1 MIHDIIEGA
10 ANWQG
15 AEMLRRTD
23 WIHDLTAG
31 ELAELDA
38 ALAAVHRRGLGIE
51 DITSAAQFP
60 LERLAEQID
69 RARWMLEEGPG
80 LFHFRGIDTTRYSKD
95 DLRLMYWGIGRHL
108 GTAVSQSMRGDL
120 LGDVRDLGIDI
131 NSPQGR
137 GYTSNAQL
145 SYHTDSAD
153 VVGLMVLRTAKSG
166 GLSMIGSSVAIHN
179 EIARTRPDL
188 LEVLYQP
195 FPWSWQGQEPP
206 GSKPW
211 YLQPICSA
219 HKGKFSCR
227 YIRAHIRNGGQFDD
241 SPSLTEKQVEAMD
254 YFDSLACSERFHF
267 SMMFKPG
274 DIQLLNNHVCVHSRT
289 HFEDFPELDRRRHL
303 LRMWLSV
310 PNSRELSPAM
320 GTIYRI
326 QANGAVRGGF
336 PSRSGRHVYETAAP
350 VD

>member
-1 MIHDIIEGA
+1 VTHDIVEGA
-10 ANWQG
+10 ANWR
-15 AEMLRRTD
+15 ADEMLCRTD
-23 WIHDLTAG
+23 WIHDFTAG

-38 ALAAVHRRGLGIE
+38 ALATVHRRGLGMA
-51 DITSAAQFP
+51 DVSCATRFP
-60 LERLAEQID
+60 LERLAERID
-69 RARWMLEEGPG
+69 HARWMLEEGPG
-80 LFHFRGIDTTRYSKD
+80 LFHFRGIDTTRYCKD

-137 GYTSNAQL
+137 GYTSNAEL

-153 VVGLMVLRTAKSG
+153 VVGLMVLRTAKSS

-188 LEVLYQP
+188 LELLYQP

-206 GSKPW
+206 SSKPW
-211 YLQPICSA
+211 YLQPIFSV

-241 SPSLTEKQVEAMD
+241 APSLTQKQVEAMD

-274 DIQLLNNHVCVHSRT
+274 DVQLLNNHVCVHSRT

-310 PNSRELSPAM
+310 PNSRELSQSR
-320 GTIYRI
+320 GTICRD
-326 QANGAVRGGF
+326 QG
-336 PSRSGRHVYETAAP
+336 S
-350 VD
+350 